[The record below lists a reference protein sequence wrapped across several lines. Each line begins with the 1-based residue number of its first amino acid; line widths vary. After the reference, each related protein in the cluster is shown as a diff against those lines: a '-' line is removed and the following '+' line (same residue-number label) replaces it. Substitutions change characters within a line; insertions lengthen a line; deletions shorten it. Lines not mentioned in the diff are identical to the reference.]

1 MASSLRTTS
10 SGIPSSEKLFLEG
23 RRGRGRGGGGG
34 GGGGGEE
41 GRRGRGGGRGRAVI
55 PVRVHYA

>member
-23 RRGRGRGGGGG
+23 RRGRGRGGG
-34 GGGGGEE
+34 EE
-41 GRRGRGGGRGRAVI
+41 GEGRGEGEGSDTCTCTLCIGTCTWV
-55 PVRVHYA
+55 